1 MFGLTDKV
9 LAIIAGA
16 FALLFG
22 VLLLVQTAALH
33 KSDKEL
39 SKVKLTLSQE
49 RGAWETERLAAVTR
63 LLEEEA
69 KVKKAGDELRQLGE
83 ENSRNRA
90 DAIHSVNLRIA
101 DLTKRLRLKSA
112 SEATARVILSHT
124 TRGTS
129 TCEATKGSDGTF
141 ISIENGTDILLESG
155 RAETIKEQLAY
166 CEKSYED
173 YRTVIKSLQLL
184 PK

>member
-22 VLLLVQTAALH
+22 VLLLVQTSALH
-33 KSDKEL
+33 KSEKEL
-39 SKVKLTLSQE
+39 GKVKLTLSQE
-49 RGAWETERLAAVTR
+49 RGAWETERLAAATR

-83 ENSRNRA
+83 EGLRKRA
-90 DAIHSVNLRIA
+90 NAIHAVNTRVA

-112 SEATARVILSHT
+112 SEATTRAILSHT
-124 TRGTS
+124 TSGTS

-155 RAETIKEQLAY
+155 RAETIKELLAY